1 MKKLSEIHDCE
12 KCRGKIVCIARDHL
26 GNTYC
31 AYCGRK
37 VDYSEFEN
45 EMMEKLKKEG
55 YCKGRRVD
63 G

>member
-1 MKKLSEIHDCE
+1 MKLSDIHDCE
-12 KCRGKIVCIARDHL
+12 KCKGKIVCIARDAL

-37 VDYSEFEN
+37 VDYSEFNKEVK
-45 EMMEKLKKEG
+45 EKMKKDKF
-55 YCKGRRVD
+55 YKNRRVD